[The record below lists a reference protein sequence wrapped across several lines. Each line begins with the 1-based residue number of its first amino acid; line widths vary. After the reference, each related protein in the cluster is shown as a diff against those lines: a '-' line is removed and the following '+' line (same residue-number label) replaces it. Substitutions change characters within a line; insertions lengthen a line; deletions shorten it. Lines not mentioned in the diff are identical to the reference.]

1 MVDNTF
7 KKQNFNTN
15 VRVSNQTINQL
26 KANKTF
32 AGNVAAFK
40 KTGMNAQ
47 QREAMNR
54 FYGKA
59 RVSSALGNGNGTAMR
74 TNVTAASVAS
84 NPVHIRHDRSAGA
97 RVSDW
102 SSSTYSQPKVGKSN
116 TVYKPPS
123 DATKNATSSSK
134 SFWSKAGGFVA
145 NELLG
150 VDDLKRTANYVR
162 KGQFGKAAKS
172 AAAGAVELG
181 STIGAAAAAIP
192 TGGGSIA
199 AKGAL
204 IAAKQGVK
212 VGAKAAAKQAAKSTA
227 RAAERKAVGSGLK
240 AAGKAVVKS
249 PVKTIGS
256 GSIATGVKGA
266 ARTARYATSVGT
278 HAGMQGVRAAKSVAG
293 KAVGKAVPVL
303 ERKVASKVPTRLTVL
318 AAKKTE
324 SNAVKA
330 LAEARASKA
339 GKAAIKAAQ
348 SAKGKA
354 TYARSVTE
362 RAYNAANA
370 ARTYR
375 KPAMRVK
382 AGVLAAQGVSK
393 VKKTARGK

>member
-26 KANKTF
+26 KANKSF

-74 TNVTAASVAS
+74 TNVTATSVAS

-102 SSSTYSQPKVGKSN
+102 SSSTYSQPKVGKIN

-123 DATKNATSSSK
+123 DATKNAISSSK
-134 SFWSKAGGFVA
+134 SFLSKAGGFVA

-192 TGGGSIA
+192 TGGATLGARA
-199 AKGAL
+199 AMVGL
-204 IAAKQGVK
+204 RQGVK
-212 VGAKAAAKQAAKSTA
+212 AGAKAAAKATTKKTA
-227 RAAERKAVGSGLK
+227 RAAAGKAVRADLK
-240 AAGKAVVKS
+240 AAGKAVVKN
-249 PVKTIGS
+249 PVRTVGS

-266 ARTARYATSVGT
+266 ARTAKYASGSGKYAVGQT
-278 HAGMQGVRAAKSVAG
+278 VRRTVQGVG
-293 KAVGKAVPVL
+293 
-303 ERKVASKVPTRLTVL
+303 KVASKAEGAIDKTKFGYKYSKGAGYLTPTKVEVL
-318 AAKKTE
+318 ATSMKAKRATKGL
-324 SNAVKA
+324 SGAAKA
-330 LAEARASKA
+330 KSAEYAKLRTKQ
-339 GKAAIKAAQ
+339 AA
-348 SAKGKA
+348 
-354 TYARSVTE
+354 YE
-362 RAYNAANA
+362 AANK

-393 VKKTARGK
+393 AKKTARGK